1 MPRLKY
7 KLDDLLKRV
16 RVREEIRSISNP
28 QFYVFSGLG
37 AEGKWNE
44 TSPVD
49 RNNWNLTDEDMKDI
63 EAALKTKNVF
73 TSQMVVTN
81 ETSLEQAND
90 SLKRMKKGDCSKFNH
105 LPQFLREYYG
115 KKSLIEL
122 FGTDKE
128 IPELNDEIK
137 KKLDKFLVRPEF
149 RFALTRLI
157 ERNAKDPAGNSMVDR
172 LLEYDK
178 YLNHKMMTGLIDP
191 ISPKNIEN
199 INKKFPKEKAEQL
212 IRDNKEKQ
220 VFLAKTLFMAQLG
233 RIDIITGEGENKV
246 TEPFEGSVT
255 ELFSHSGR
263 VMFTLPPGEEESQ
276 DKIFDSWRKNAVDSG
291 VLKLGRFA
299 SHDTLRRHV
308 DDNGEMVKPAEE
320 IRYKWK
326 EQLKSGQLNKKVTTY
341 THNSGM
347 NIPLG
352 GLGRKFNGKDCVD
365 GEGNFGHLYMKSK
378 QGDKN
383 SCGNLLIGFENAAP
397 KKESCIGQLH
407 NFKAISHD
415 MSSFFSNKVTIGK
428 VIGGREIDL
437 SHLTADEFAETME
450 KFEAGY
456 RQLVK
461 DAEYTDTARK
471 ELKAINSKI
480 CGKHMTAIE
489 LAAVMTTIGF
499 NKKEAIR
506 ITEAGRSVKD
516 AAYGA
521 DRYPIE
527 MQKITDPAAV
537 SERYFNPDMK
547 AAMDEVKR
555 MSAYVDDMRRQW
567 NQMSSHTLF
576 DAWNSDEFKAM
587 DKALGKYLKAFDN
600 IMAGKTVDGKAFR
613 PRQDHLDPEEYN
625 KLRTLEQNMV
635 KAGKKYHNE
644 KMKQKDG
651 GFDKHKTDQ
660 ARDRDAMSIMIS
672 KFSLDARNEVRA
684 ANNDIQNMNKKEQ
697 KAMNK
702 MLNKEART
710 KLNNRVK
717 QQMGR

>member
-16 RVREEIRSISNP
+16 KAREEIRSLGNP
-28 QFYVFSGLG
+28 QFYVFSGVG

-44 TSPVD
+44 SSPVD

-115 KKSLIEL
+115 KKSMIEL
-122 FGTDKE
+122 FGTDKD
-128 IPELNDEIK
+128 IPELNDDIK
-137 KKLDKFLVRPEF
+137 KNLDKFLLRPEF
-149 RFALTRLI
+149 RYALTQLI
-157 ERNAKDPAGNSMVDR
+157 ERNAKDPAGNSMTDR

-178 YLNHKMMTGLIDP
+178 YLNHEMMTGLIDP
-191 ISPKNIEN
+191 ISSKNIEN
-199 INKKFPKEKAEQL
+199 INKKFPKEKAEQ
-212 IRDNKEKQ
+212 IIKDNKEKQ

-263 VMFTLPPGEEESQ
+263 VMFTLPPGEEEGQ
-276 DKIFDSWRKNAVDSG
+276 DKIFDSWRGKAVDSG

-308 DDNGEMVKPAEE
+308 DDNGDIVKPAEE

-352 GLGRKFNGKDCVD
+352 GLGRSFNGKDCVD

-397 KKESCIGQLH
+397 KKVSCIGQLH

-437 SHLTADEFAETME
+437 SHFTADEFADTME

-461 DAEYTDTARK
+461 DAEYTDEAK
-471 ELKAINSKI
+471 KQLKAINSKM
-480 CGKHMTAIE
+480 CNKHMTAIE
-489 LAAVMTTIGF
+489 LAAIMTTLGF
-499 NKKEAIR
+499 TKKEAIH
-506 ITEAGRSVKD
+506 IAETGRSVKD
-516 AAYGA
+516 AAYSA

-527 MQKITDPAAV
+527 MQKITDPSAV
-537 SERYFNPDMK
+537 KERYFNPDMK

-555 MSAYVDDMRRQW
+555 MSSYVDDLRRQW
-567 NQMSSHTLF
+567 GQMASHTLF
-576 DAWNSDEFKAM
+576 SAWNSDEFKAM
-587 DKALGKYLKAFDN
+587 EKAVGNYLTAFDN
-600 IMAGKTVDGKAFR
+600 IMAGKTADGKNYR
-613 PRQDHLDPEEYN
+613 PKQDHLSSEEYN
-625 KLRTLEQNMV
+625 KLRKLEQDMV
-635 KAGKKYHNE
+635 KSGKNYHNE
-644 KMKQKDG
+644 KIKKKDG
-651 GFDKHKTDQ
+651 GFEKHKTDQ

-672 KFSLDARNEVRA
+672 HFSLDARNDMRTADNE
-684 ANNDIQNMNKKEQ
+684 IGEMNKKEQ
-697 KAMNK
+697 KKMDK
-702 MLNKEART
+702 MLNKEARN
-710 KLNNRVK
+710 KLSNRVRS
-717 QQMGR
+717 QMGR